1 MAAAK
6 HGNVKTLLKKLEE
19 VTTEAIARFI
29 IYYYTPED
37 KRKDWD
43 TFKDCNPQLKKKE
56 KFEDCLD
63 WLTRED
69 AIAAMQVYHKHMK
82 IYDLTKLY
90 ESMLTKAMEGDVRA
104 AGWVQSFVQSEYFD
118 ESTDEIND
126 FLDGVNI
133 PGLSKE
139 E

>member
-1 MAAAK
+1 MAATK

-37 KRKDWD
+37 KREDWD

-118 ESTDEIND
+118 ESADEIND